1 MSLPSDYGMLLTTVA
16 SRDDATKL
24 ARLLIDEKL
33 AACVQLLPI
42 ESFYRW
48 DGKTQN
54 EAELLLLIKTRTA
67 LFEAAIPVSRRCI
80 PIRCRRL
87 SGRSSWLASMAIWTG
102 STKTRVD
109 KKMATPAG
117 FEPATTGLE
126 GRCSIQLSYGV
137 VRRSYRNQ
145 CDQGT
150 LRSNLK
156 LSE

>member
-16 SRDDATKL
+16 SRDDATKI

-67 LFEAAIPVSRRCI
+67 LFNDAIARIKAVHPYTVPQI
-80 PIRCRRL
+80 V
-87 SGRSSWLASMAIWTG
+87 GTQF
-102 STKTRVD
+102 V
-109 KKMATPAG
+109 AG
-117 FEPATTGLE
+117 FQGYLDWIDQTTG
-126 GRCSIQLSYGV
+126 R
-137 VRRSYRNQ
+137 
-145 CDQGT
+145 
-150 LRSNLK
+150 
-156 LSE
+156 